1 MNPTA
6 IRAGLVTLP
15 TTMLI
20 EAVKAA
26 GMTPQGSKQADAA
39 ALASIGWDADRV
51 RAACTGGA
59 APNADATQAKSLAE
73 GASARAIAAA
83 TDATLA
89 KDWAEGAL
97 REATRLNDFINR
109 LATDLTSGIAA
120 AGAVASRAEAA
131 ALAAQRKPAVD
142 PSDVSA
148 AVAVA
153 VAAAIRP
160 INDALAGA
168 SDSVKAAVMTV
179 IAAPVDTETCQYAF
193 DVPVTNRHGKPLTI
207 DIWGHPDSPPVDP
220 HYIWTENLI
229 RHLVLAQ
236 RTGENIWLGGPK
248 GTGKSEAAKQWAAKT
263 DRMFTRINFTKHTSP
278 EDFVGAVGLVNGQTE
293 FVPGDFLRAFV
304 TPGAVI
310 LLDEVSN
317 SDPANLAILNAL
329 LEPNSHVNIGGQVW
343 TRAPGVMIMG
353 ADNTLGNG
361 DDSGRYAGTRSMNS
375 SLLDRFARVLPFKY
389 LPEATEVQALVR
401 HTGCTEKLAR
411 HVVKAINV
419 ARAKVDTGDIVD
431 APSLRQLVAFIRAL
445 DLLSVNEA
453 WETTIAA
460 KQPPES
466 LLALEAIRIA
476 SIDESL
482 IEGEI

>member
-1 MNPTA
+1 MSARLP
-6 IRAGLVTLP
+6 GLLALP
-15 TTMLI
+15 TNMLI
-20 EAVKAA
+20 EAVKAVGGA
-26 GMTPQGSKQADAA
+26 PRGTKALDAA
-39 ALASIGWDADRV
+39 VLDSHGWTADKV
-51 RAACTGGA
+51 RAACSGGA
-59 APNADATQAKSLAE
+59 AAGA
-73 GASARAIAAA
+73 ASATADHAQRQAAAAA

-89 KDWAEGAL
+89 KGWAEGAL
-97 REATRLNDFINR
+97 RETTKLSDHISR
-109 LATDLTSGIAA
+109 LAIDLTSAIAA
-120 AGAVASRAEAA
+120 AGAVASRAETA
-131 ALAAQRKPAVD
+131 ALAAQRRPAVD
-142 PSDVSA
+142 PADVSA

-168 SDSVKAAVMTV
+168 TDSVKAQVMTV
-179 IAAPVDTETCQYAF
+179 IAAPVGTETCQYAF
-193 DVPVTNRHGKPLTI
+193 DVPVTDRRGQPLTI
-207 DIWGHPDSPPVDP
+207 DLWGHPDAGPIDS
-220 HYIWTENLI
+220 HYIWTEGLI

-278 EDFVGAVGLVNGQTE
+278 EDFVGAVGLVNGATE

-310 LLDEVSN
+310 LLDEISN
-317 SDPANLAILNAL
+317 ADPANLAVLNAL

-343 TRAPGVMIMG
+343 SRAAGVMIMG

-361 DDSGRYAGTRSMNS
+361 DDSGRYSGTRSMNS

-401 HTGCTEKLAR
+401 HTGCTDKLAR
-411 HVVKAINV
+411 HVVKAINL

-445 DLLSVNEA
+445 DLLSVDEA
-453 WETTIAA
+453 WATTIAS

-466 LLALEAIRIA
+466 LLALEAIRLA
-476 SIDESL
+476 SIDINL
-482 IEGEI
+482 IEGEL

>member
-1 MNPTA
+1 MSARLAGLMALPTA
-6 IRAGLVTLP
+6 S
-15 TTMLI
+15 LI
-20 EAVKAA
+20 VAVKAA
-26 GMTPQGSKQADAA
+26 GMAPQGTKVMDAK
-39 ALASIGWDADRV
+39 ALDTLGWDADRV
-51 RAACTGGA
+51 LAACSGGA
-59 APNADATQAKSLAE
+59 GA
-73 GASARAIAAA
+73 ASATAIGNAIDVGLVAQRQAAA
-83 TDATLA
+83 AASDATLA
-89 KDWAEGAL
+89 KDWAENAL
-97 REATRLNDFINR
+97 RETTKLNDFINR
-109 LATDLTSGIAA
+109 LASDLTSAIGA
-120 AGAVASRAEAA
+120 AGAVASRAETA
-131 ALAAQRKPAVD
+131 ALAAQRRPAVD
-142 PSDVSA
+142 PADVAS

-168 SDSVKAAVMTV
+168 TDAVKAAVMTV
-179 IAAPVDTETCQYAF
+179 VAAPVGSESCEYAF
-193 DVPVTNRHGKPLTI
+193 DVLVIDRRGQPLTI
-207 DIWGHPDSPPVDP
+207 DLWGHPDAPAVDP
-220 HYIWTENLI
+220 HYIWTEGLI

-278 EDFVGAVGLVNGQTE
+278 EDFVGAVGLANGATA

-310 LLDEVSN
+310 LLDEISN
-317 SDPANLAILNAL
+317 ADPANLAVLNAL

-343 TRAPGVMIMG
+343 SRAAGVMVMG

-375 SLLDRFARVLPFKY
+375 SLLDRFARVLPFTY
-389 LPEATEVQALVR
+389 LPESTEVQALVR
-401 HTGCTEKLAR
+401 HTGCTDKLAR
-411 HVVKAINV
+411 HVVKAINL

-445 DLLSVNEA
+445 DLLSVAEA
-453 WETTIAA
+453 WATTIAA

-466 LLALEAIRIA
+466 LLALEAIRLA

-482 IEGEI
+482 IEGEL

>member
-1 MNPTA
+1 MSANLP
-6 IRAGLVTLP
+6 GLLALP
-15 TTMLI
+15 TNMLI
-20 EAVKAA
+20 EAIKAA
-26 GMTPQGSKQADAA
+26 GFPPQGSKSLDAGI
-39 ALASIGWDADRV
+39 LDFQGWDAAKV
-51 RAACTGGA
+51 RAACSGGA
-59 APNADATQAKSLAE
+59 AAGDATQAKSLADV
-73 GASARAIAAA
+73 AQRQAAA
-83 TDATLA
+83 AASDATLA
-89 KDWAEGAL
+89 KDWAESAL
-97 REATRLNDFINR
+97 RETTKINDHLDR
-109 LATDLTSGIAA
+109 LASDLTSAIGA
-120 AGAVASRAEAA
+120 AGAVASRAETA
-131 ALAAQRKPAVD
+131 ALAAQRRPAVD
-142 PSDVSA
+142 PADISA

-168 SDSVKAAVMTV
+168 TDAVKAQVMTV
-179 IAAPVDTETCQYAF
+179 VAAPVGTETCQYAF
-193 DVPVTNRHGKPLTI
+193 DVPVIDRLGQPLKI
-207 DIWGHPDSPPVDP
+207 DLWGHPDAPAVDP
-220 HYIWTENLI
+220 HYIWTETLI

-263 DRMFTRINFTKHTSP
+263 GRAFTRINFTKHTSP
-278 EDFVGAVGLVNGQTE
+278 EDFVGAVGLVNGATQ

-310 LLDEVSN
+310 LLDEISN
-317 SDPANLAILNAL
+317 ADPANLAVLNAL

-343 TRAPGVMIMG
+343 SRAVGVMVMG

-375 SLLDRFARVLPFKY
+375 SLLDRFARVLPFTY
-389 LPEATEVQALVR
+389 LPESTEAQALVR
-401 HTGCTEKLAR
+401 HTGCTERLAR
-411 HVVKAINV
+411 HVVKAINL

-445 DLLSVNEA
+445 DLLSVDEA
-453 WETTIAA
+453 WTTTIAA

-466 LLALEAIRIA
+466 ALALEAIRMA
-476 SIDESL
+476 AIDINL